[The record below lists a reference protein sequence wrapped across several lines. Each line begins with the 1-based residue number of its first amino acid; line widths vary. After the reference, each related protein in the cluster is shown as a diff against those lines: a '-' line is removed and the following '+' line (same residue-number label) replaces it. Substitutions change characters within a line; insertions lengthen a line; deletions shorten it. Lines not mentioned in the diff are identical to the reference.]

1 MKILTRQF
9 RNPPLRAALFSLVLM
24 DVVRALD
31 ITLPTE
37 ADLQAVEYNNTPQN
51 TGNGTGIQINARWAD
66 TVNEVIALRFNL
78 TAYDRSQLSAASLNL
93 IKGHADGIVTIIISA
108 ENSST
113 TQLRFA
119 ARETTVLQSG
129 GAAQPA
135 GTFAPKLVLT
145 INDNSVDRDN
155 DGLLNA
161 WETSHGLN
169 PDKSDSDGVLC
180 SDPAELIRNS
190 SPKLATSVPDGAVLT
205 ILGTGDGSLPG
216 SDLSDPDNN
225 IDDSNALRCRIRL
238 AQRHGQRTGFF

>member
-1 MKILTRQF
+1 
-9 RNPPLRAALFSLVLM
+9 M

-66 TVNEVIALRFNL
+66 TVNEVIALRL
-78 TAYDRSQLSAASLNL
+78 
-93 IKGHADGIVTIIISA
+93 
-108 ENSST
+108 
-113 TQLRFA
+113 
-119 ARETTVLQSG
+119 
-129 GAAQPA
+129 
-135 GTFAPKLVLT
+135 
-145 INDNSVDRDN
+145 NDNSVDRDN

-169 PDKSDSDGVLC
+169 PDKADSDGDLY

-190 SPKLATSVPDGAVLT
+190 SPKLATSLPDGAVLT